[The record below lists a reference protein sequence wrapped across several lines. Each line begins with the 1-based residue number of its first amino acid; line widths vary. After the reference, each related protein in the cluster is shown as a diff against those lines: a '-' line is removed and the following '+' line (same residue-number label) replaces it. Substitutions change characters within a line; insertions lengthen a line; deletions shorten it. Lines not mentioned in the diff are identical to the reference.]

1 MTRKLFV
8 IFFII
13 AFFVGA
19 VGSIVISRF
28 VIPYL
33 ATMPKLQGL
42 NRLAT
47 NSPIIVNRREEV
59 QLNEGVNLI
68 DLIKQAGNVTVSIF
82 DSKNNFL
89 GNGVIVTSDGLIMAP
104 NSVIQN
110 QVSVNVTTSDGQKLV
125 ATVKNQ
131 DPVSGLTLLTIP
143 ATGLPTAQF
152 DDASKLETG
161 HRVIFMGRSNAA
173 FQHQAMAGFV
183 TQSLANQ
190 LGPKQIS
197 TDAVISA
204 DYFGGPIVNLNG
216 RVVGLAVN
224 NNQNIIGEN
233 LKTVLNNY
241 LANIK

>member
-1 MTRKLFV
+1 MNRRQVIIFV
-8 IFFII
+8 LI

-19 VGSIVISRF
+19 IGSIVIGRF

-33 ATMPKLQGL
+33 ATIPKLQSL

-82 DSKNNFL
+82 DAKNNFL
-89 GNGVIVTSDGLIMAP
+89 GNGAVVTSDGLIMTP
-104 NSVIQN
+104 NSVIQS
-110 QVSVNVTTSDGQKLV
+110 QTTVNVTTGDGQKLV
-125 ATVKNQ
+125 GTVKTQ
-131 DPVSGLTLLTIP
+131 DATSGITLLTIP

-152 DDASKLETG
+152 DDAAKLETG
-161 HRVIFMGRSNAA
+161 HRVIFLGRSNAA

-183 TQSLANQ
+183 TQTLANQ

-197 TDAVISA
+197 TDAVITA
-204 DYFGGPIVNLNG
+204 DYFGGPIVNLTG
-216 RVVGLAVN
+216 RVVGLTVN
-224 NNQNIIGEN
+224 NGQNIIGEN
-233 LKTVLNNY
+233 LQTVLNNY
-241 LANIK
+241 LSNIK